1 MKKIDKI
8 NRNFKKY
15 LISFNF
21 KNTFYP
27 TYTTQSLI
35 QNSIKYVK
43 KNQRTLDLGC
53 GSGIISACIHEKKLN
68 QKFYLSDLSK
78 KSVEVAK
85 NNLFFMKKNCEFK
98 NGDSFKP
105 WKNYQFDLIINDISG
120 VSSTVSKI
128 SPWFKNIPIDKSVNG
143 TSLLK
148 KVTNDAGKY
157 MNNKSVF
164 ITPIISLSKVQ
175 DSLKIIKKKLNIIKI
190 EKIEWPLPKN
200 MIKNLPILEKLKKRK
215 IIDYYNKFGII
226 ICYTLIIIAKKK

>member
-1 MKKIDKI
+1 
-8 NRNFKKY
+8 
-15 LISFNF
+15 
-21 KNTFYP
+21 
-27 TYTTQSLI
+27 
-35 QNSIKYVK
+35 
-43 KNQRTLDLGC
+43 
-53 GSGIISACIHEKKLN
+53 
-68 QKFYLSDLSK
+68 
-78 KSVEVAK
+78 
-85 NNLFFMKKNCEFK
+85 MKKNCEFK

-215 IIDYYNKFGII
+215 IIDYYSKFGII